1 MIIVCW
7 RKFLLPRHKAE
18 GKGRC
23 LFVFFRGTHFL
34 ALSSCFLILQIRYA
48 FVLAQS
54 PRVRAYRFL
63 RKPPEYLLRWSYYR
77 LYAWLASY
85 ECAQRLCGSAG
96 RWRSFHL
103 YYERLFCSAGILKL
117 ISCQNGLKKVG
128 ISHPDL
134 RVLSRVVFCRCLFF
148 ELSRT
153 WSGSNEQNSHCW
165 ISGGMEQSHN

>member
-1 MIIVCW
+1 MIIACW

-34 ALSSCFLILQIRYA
+34 ALSGCFLILQIRYA

-103 YYERLFCSAGILKL
+103 YYERLFLLCRDSQINQLSKWIEKSRDLSPWSPSPQSSRFLPLLIFWIIPNVIGQQWTKLSLLNLRRNGTIL
-117 ISCQNGLKKVG
+117 
-128 ISHPDL
+128 
-134 RVLSRVVFCRCLFF
+134 
-148 ELSRT
+148 
-153 WSGSNEQNSHCW
+153 
-165 ISGGMEQSHN
+165 